1 MRSFSSTFDTVVAST
16 EGSILVPLSRAISLS
31 RCRQSGACRCNGGHR
46 VYGSEIILGICSCI
60 GASRVDITGPLN
72 PIAEMEGIKGGMDN
86 IIRKHTNAA

>member
-16 EGSILVPLSRAISLS
+16 EGSILVLLNRAISLR

-60 GASRVDITGPLN
+60 GDSRVDIIGFLN
-72 PIAEMEGIKGGMDN
+72 PIAEMKG
-86 IIRKHTNAA
+86 A